1 MPEIVVCWK
10 PVPYHYALRLLD
22 VRRFT
27 LYSFGNTPLMLLVS
41 APIPPVE
48 EVCTHVES
56 LVPGRVINEE
66 QRMQRSSHLPERRRP
81 WSATRTKA
89 PLWDRVSRE
98 ARSQN
103 LKEYFLLA
111 EEIVAVLG
119 RPWESSKRGRKP
131 LYSPE
136 KLAAMLIVKEAANL
150 SFERLHAEA
159 EAMGYDA
166 RTDQAKEKD
175 GEVHGVPCPSQLHW
189 AMAKIPEEYL
199 KKALRLLDHMVTQMY
214 VGLFGDENLEEYSVD
229 STEDTCTILEEAQV
243 AMRTVLQHQT
253 VRYNILTR
261 LATNTVRAVDAPPSK
276 NTRDARNLLEQV
288 PPSSVVYMDREYDV
302 EYNYQHAHEREVT
315 LIVCPKLYPGKTLQ
329 GTLSPPGS
337 EELRRGEVPPPQT
350 YGEAHR
356 KQGC

>member
-1 MPEIVVCWK
+1 
-10 PVPYHYALRLLD
+10 
-22 VRRFT
+22 
-27 LYSFGNTPLMLLVS
+27 
-41 APIPPVE
+41 
-48 EVCTHVES
+48 
-56 LVPGRVINEE
+56 
-66 QRMQRSSHLPERRRP
+66 MQRSSHLPERKRP

-189 AMAKIPEEYL
+189 AMTKIPEEYL
-199 KKALRLLDHMVTQMY
+199 QRALRLLDQMVTQMY
-214 VGLFGDENLEEYSVD
+214 VELFGDENLKEYSVD
-229 STEDTCTILEEAQV
+229 STEDTCTILGEAQV

-261 LATNTVRAVDAPPSK
+261 LATNTVRAVDAPPSR

-288 PPSSVVYMDREYDV
+288 PPGSVVYMDREYDV
-302 EYNYQHAHEREVT
+302 EYNYQHAHERGVT
-315 LIVCPKLYPGKTLQ
+315 LIVRPKLYRGKPYKGRYRRQAQKDFDGEKYRRRKLVERPIGNRAARDG
-329 GTLSPPGS
+329 GTLKY
-337 EELRRGEVPPPQT
+337 RRPDMVRKGLILKYIAHNIHVWFRQRAWGNTFRRIQT
-350 YGEAHR
+350 R
-356 KQGC
+356 